1 MSARQRWRLMIS
13 GQEWSFRQN
22 LPVGPDCFY
31 RMYHNSQAS
40 LRLSSSALRLP
51 APSPVVLHLQL
62 SSSHQPRFHRPDCL
76 ALNSLTSFNP
86 EFIKLLKLYVSEQ
99 TCKKGFAANNSLSLI
114 SSEQRSLPAEC
125 PSIKGL
131 CSKTQNTTIQRRRDL
146 PQFLPHHVL
155 AMFQE
160 FLHGP
165 LHGHRKVCS
174 RPMGTTA
181 ALAGSQAP
189 GDSYAWEP
197 LHPLVLMKQL
207 TWRRERAPLL
217 QGPTERPP
225 KEAARSQQQ
234 GHRRDPM
241 CACFGSLS
249 CQELEEK
256 SCISVT
262 VVGTGWG
269 TDFPLS
275 WKDFKTSYY
284 QKVYKGWD
292 FKSVLREAKNL
303 LEINGN

>member
-1 MSARQRWRLMIS
+1 
-13 GQEWSFRQN
+13 
-22 LPVGPDCFY
+22 
-31 RMYHNSQAS
+31 MYHNSQAS

-62 SSSHQPRFHRPDCL
+62 SPSHQPRFHRPDCL

-189 GDSYAWEP
+189 GDSCVWEP
-197 LHPLVLMKQL
+197 LHPLVLMKQHM
-207 TWRRERAPLL
+207 WRRERAPLL
-217 QGPTERPP
+217 QGPTELPP
-225 KEAARSQQQ
+225 KEAVRSQQQ

-249 CQELEEK
+249 CQELKDK
-256 SCISVT
+256 SCVSVT

-275 WKDFKTSYY
+275 WKDFKTSHY